1 MSSNLP
7 DNYQYIDPNNPALG
21 YVLSANKSTI
31 PVVTL
36 ENITVTSETINKQG
50 EIYWIKAGESF
61 TFTAEMQLPDSSL
74 VLMIE
79 KVVQQTT
86 VVNDHRVEVTIKN
99 GVGTFTAALPESGNW
114 IITPERVNS
123 GLEQIGAP
131 FRVAFER
138 VEFDAI
144 Q

>member
-1 MSSNLP
+1 MQSNLP
-7 DNYQYIDPNNPALG
+7 AGCRYIDPQNPAIG
-21 YVLSANKSTI
+21 YVMEQATSTI
-31 PVVTL
+31 TTVSL

-61 TFTAEMQLPDSSL
+61 TFTAEMPLPDSSL

-79 KVVQQTT
+79 KVVQQTN
-86 VVNDHRVEVTIKN
+86 VVNDHRVEVIIKN

-114 IITPERVNS
+114 IITQERVNS

-131 FRVAFER
+131 FRVAFKK